1 MILNCFITIGNYA
14 FKHVQEVEIDSSRT
28 SLGDTATIT
37 LPHKYYVT
45 DEKDEYLANVIKPG
59 VEVTIKLGYKPD
71 LYEEFT
77 GFVASVTPNTP
88 VKIYCEDQMYNLK
101 RSRPS
106 PKSWPSTTL
115 KDVIMYLVPGARLEV
130 PAINLTNFKV
140 DGKGSVAYALDK
152 IKQAYGLD
160 IYYRNGKLFAGLA
173 YSDPDA
179 IAAGTVYYDMEKN
192 VIEPRLNYRSI
203 ADVRFKIKA
212 ISVLPNNTRI
222 EATAGDEDGALQTL
236 HFYNITTTGELQILA
251 NESLGK
257 LKYDGY
263 EGDLLTF
270 GQPMARHGQVA
281 HLTDNRYGT
290 RTGQNFIDR
299 VVTTFGENGFRRQV
313 HLGRRAA

>member
-1 MILNCFITIGNYA
+1 MIAQCEIIIDKYIFRHAQAI
-14 FKHVQEVEIDSSRT
+14 EIDSSRT

-45 DEKDEYLANVIKPG
+45 DEKDEYLANILKPG
-59 VEVTIKLGYKPD
+59 MEVLIKLGYKPD
-71 LYEEFT
+71 LQLEFT
-77 GFVASVTPNTP
+77 GFVASVSPDSP
-88 VKIYCEDQMYNLK
+88 VKIQCEDAMYKLK

-115 KDVIMYLVPGARLEV
+115 KDVITYLVPGAKIEV

-140 DGKGSVAYALDK
+140 DGKGSVAYALNK

-160 IYYRNGKLFAGLA
+160 IYFRNGKLFAGLA

-179 IAAGTVYYDMEKN
+179 IAAGTVYYNMEKN
-192 VIEPRLNYRSI
+192 VIESRLNYRSI

-222 EATAGDEDGALQTL
+222 EATAGDEDGALQTF

-257 LKYDGY
+257 LQYDGY

-270 GQPMARHGQVA
+270 GQPMAAHGQVA